1 VRRLAAP
8 LCAALFSAAVCA
20 ADEKPAACPPQGD
33 ATRTTLQRL
42 NEKRARVEEPAE
54 EDIDD
59 TVTMEA
65 LVAPGDD
72 RLRWQDGQA
81 AELTG
86 YVVEV
91 RDGGMASSNCHSS
104 DPADHDTIL
113 DISPNGNIFDN
124 AHRMVAV
131 ITPQWRRL
139 LAVDRVD
146 WSTRAVRAKYLNQYV
161 TIVGWLLFNS
171 EATSRALNTAPLAG
185 PDITRATAWEIHPVT
200 SIESEG
206 DVLPQ
211 QAFLTTDRKPE
222 APIPPAAP

>member
-1 VRRLAAP
+1 MRNLLSP
-8 LCAALFSAAVCA
+8 LCAALFSAAVYA
-20 ADEKPAACPPQGD
+20 ADDKPATCPPQGD
-33 ATRTTLQRL
+33 ATKSKLQKL

-59 TVTMEA
+59 TVTMEG

-72 RLRWQDGQA
+72 QLRWEDSRA

-86 YVVEV
+86 YVLEV

-113 DISPNGNIFDN
+113 DISPSGTIFDN
-124 AHRMVAV
+124 AHRIVAV

-139 LAVDRVD
+139 LAADRVD
-146 WSTRAVRAKYLNQYV
+146 WSTRSIRAKYLHQYV
-161 TIVGWLLFNS
+161 RIVGWLLFNS
-171 EATSRALNTAPLAG
+171 EVASKTLNTAPLAG

-200 SIESEG
+200 SIEAETE
-206 DVLPQ
+206 VLPQ
-211 QAFLTTDRKPE
+211 ETFFTPDRKPE
-222 APIPPAAP
+222 TPLPLAAP